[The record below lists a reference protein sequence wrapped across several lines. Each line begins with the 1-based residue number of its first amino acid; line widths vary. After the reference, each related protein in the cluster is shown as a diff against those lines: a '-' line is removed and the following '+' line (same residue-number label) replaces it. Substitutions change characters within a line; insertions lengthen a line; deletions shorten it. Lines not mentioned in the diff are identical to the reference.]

1 MYINVTTDESDELI
15 KVEMKKEEAMTLFHG
30 IKHLMSRLDTYNPS
44 YRLQECKTLDS
55 LEEMFTALGI
65 DPRNGGT

>member
-1 MYINVTTDESDELI
+1 MYINVTTDESDDLI
-15 KVEMKKEEAMTLFHG
+15 KVEMKKQEAMTLFHG
-30 IKHLMSRLDTYNPS
+30 IKALMSRLDAYNPS